1 MHSISEPWT
10 LGPGPLFLKFVDRLA
25 TQSSYFSLVA
35 QLRECIEGSLDHV
48 VRVCRTERL
57 GQHVLN
63 AAGSHDGANR
73 LAGDDSGTFRGRLQQ
88 NRTGAETAEHLMG
101 NRGLGEV
108 DADQVLLRGLNA
120 FTNRL
125 GYLFCLTRSV

>member
-35 QLRECIEGSLDHV
+35 QLRECIEGRLDHI

-63 AAGSHDGANR
+63 PAGSHDGANR

-88 NRTGAETAEHLMG
+88 HRTGAETAEPLVR

-108 DADQVLLRGLNA
+108 AGQEVLFR
-120 FTNRL
+120 
-125 GYLFCLTRSV
+125 